1 MGRKKIVQW
10 IKIGEGSIL
19 KGEITVPQTVEDR
32 KWVEFV
38 KTPRIANGNM
48 VHELFAS
55 MVPNNFQ
62 AGGAMRVRG
71 VEVTITFDT
80 INSHFKTDT
89 FPDHRKGYKAFEETR
104 SKLARR
110 LKENNKKLWDENHQL
125 KQSELPQLLAF
136 LNMFHTCPP
145 KPIVRRSTLLVNR
158 AELLLYYISSSDIDI
173 GSIIKVEI
181 VTANY
186 LGDKNLRSWKDVI
199 IRTNGGEETKDR
211 EKVTEGLESD
221 SEDID
226 FGDDDAEFEDV
237 DSNDNDEDLDE
248 EENLRLSKF
257 ERIMA
262 AVYASSAVHHK
273 SGAKLRQELDDLRED
288 TTEIL
293 KETGLKIYQ
302 RRPKQSMESS
312 KTTKEEAATVE
323 LKRKQLKKKKPRER
337 RRARIPWRILSS
349 PRIL

>member
-1 MGRKKIVQW
+1 MPKMLEKR
-10 IKIGEGSIL
+10 L
-19 KGEITVPQTVEDR
+19 
-32 KWVEFV
+32 
-38 KTPRIANGNM
+38 
-48 VHELFAS
+48 
-55 MVPNNFQ
+55 PNFCNAQ
-62 AGGAMRVRG
+62 GAIR
-71 VEVTITFDT
+71 
-80 INSHFKTDT
+80 
-89 FPDHRKGYKAFEETR
+89 YKAFEETR
-104 SKLARR
+104 SELARR
-110 LKENNKKLWDENHQL
+110 LKENNKKLWDGNHQL

-136 LNMFHTCPP
+136 LNVFHTCLL

-158 AELLLYYISSSDIDI
+158 AELLLYYISSD
-173 GSIIKVEI
+173 
-181 VTANY
+181 Y

-199 IRTNGGEETKDR
+199 IRTNGGEKTKDR
-211 EKVTEGLESD
+211 EKETEGLESD

-226 FGDDDAEFEDV
+226 FGDDDAEFEDA

-273 SGAKLRQELDDLRED
+273 ELDDLRED
-288 TTEIL
+288 IAEIL

-323 LKRKQLKKKKPRER
+323 LKKKATKEEKAKRKAKGKNSMEDTE
-337 RRARIPWRILSS
+337 
-349 PRIL
+349 